1 MSYTNEPGA
10 YRDEPGVYKADPT
23 HPDNRVVDSRVGE
36 PVAAAPMAAPM
47 VEYHDMVRWGPI
59 FSGLMVAIATQL
71 VLTGIGAAIGLTT
84 LANTDIPQNN
94 AGDVGTAVGIWSTI
108 SLLISLFLGG
118 WITARACGPMHRKT
132 ALLNGAILWATTLV
146 ISGWLLSSGVAGA
159 FGIAAQGAGAVIN
172 QVPPD
177 MIPGGG
183 GAAGGATQN
192 PNVTPQQAQD
202 IAGNAAKVGWSFAL
216 GALLG
221 LAAAM
226 AGAATGAHSPRNSG
240 YRVNPR

>member
-10 YRDEPGVYKADPT
+10 YRDEPGVYNADPT
-23 HPDNRVVDSRVGE
+23 YPDTRVGA
-36 PVAAAPMAAPM
+36 PAAAAPL

-59 FSGLMVAIATQL
+59 FSGLVIAIATQL
-71 VLTGIGAAIGLTT
+71 VLTAIGAAIGLTT
-84 LANTDIPQNN
+84 LANTNVPQNN

-118 WITARACGPMHRKT
+118 WVTARACGPMHRKT

-146 ISGWLLSSGVAGA
+146 VSGWLLSSGVAGA
-159 FGIAAQGAGAVIN
+159 FGVAAQGAGAVLN

-183 GAAGGATQN
+183 GGAATQD
-192 PNVTPQQAQD
+192 PNLTPQQAQN
-202 IAGNAAKVGWSFAL
+202 IAGNAATVGWSFAL

-221 LAAAM
+221 LVAAM
-226 AGAATGAHSPRNSG
+226 AGSATGAHSPRSNG
-240 YRVNPR
+240 YRVNTQ